1 MLPLEDGRKAVALL
15 LETVDL
21 GVRFGGVVALHDFSV
36 GIDEGEIHGF
46 IGPNGSGKSTLFN
59 LIIGRYKPRTGK
71 VLFQGR
77 SLQRLSPDQR
87 ARLGMSIKFQTTSV
101 FPGLS
106 VLENLMLGIVGA
118 QAPMR
123 ELRRKAWSSAERESA
138 EHMLETVGLSEKSDQ
153 PAGTLGHGEKGW
165 LEIGV
170 ALATR
175 PRLLLLDE
183 PTSGMGLEETNRT
196 IELIQ
201 RIRSGLTIL
210 VIEHDME
217 FVRAVA
223 ERITVLFR
231 GGLLT
236 QGAYDDIKN
245 DERVIDAYL
254 GRGREGVLS
263 QS

>member
-1 MLPLEDGRKAVALL
+1 MSL

-21 GVRFGGVVALHDFSV
+21 GVRFGGVVALHDFNV
-36 GIDEGEIHGF
+36 AVDEGEIHGF

-59 LIIGRYKPRTGK
+59 LIIGRHKPRTGQ
-71 VLFQGR
+71 VLFQGE
-77 SLQRLSPDQR
+77 SLSHLSPDQR
-87 ARLGMSIKFQTTSV
+87 ARRGISIKFQTTSV

-118 QAPMR
+118 GAPLR
-123 ELRRKAWSSAERESA
+123 DLRRKAWSSSDSAFAEE
-138 EHMLETVGLSEKSDQ
+138 MLETVGLFEKSNHL
-153 PAGTLGHGEKGW
+153 AGALGHGEKGW

-175 PRLLLLDE
+175 PKLLLLDE
-183 PTSGMGLEETNRT
+183 PTSGMGPDETNRT
-196 IELIQ
+196 IELIR

-223 ERITVLFR
+223 EKITVLFR

-236 QGAYDDIKN
+236 QGTYDDVKN

-254 GRGREGVLS
+254 GRGREGGLS
-263 QS
+263 ES

>member
-1 MLPLEDGRKAVALL
+1 MAL

-36 GIDEGEIHGF
+36 SVEEGEVHGF

-59 LIIGRYKPRTGK
+59 LIIGRYRPRTGIVRFEGK
-71 VLFQGR
+71 PLEG
-77 SLQRLSPDQR
+77 LAPDQR
-87 ARLGMSIKFQTTSV
+87 ARRGISIKFQTTSI

-106 VLENLMLGIVGA
+106 ALENLMLGIVGGER
-118 QAPMR
+118 P
-123 ELRRKAWSSAERESA
+123 LTDLVRRGFRLAEREAA
-138 EHMLETVGLSEKSDQ
+138 EEMLESVGLSEKKDEL
-153 PAGTLGHGEKGW
+153 AGSLGHGEKGW
-165 LEIGV
+165 LEIGM
-170 ALATR
+170 ALLAK
-175 PRLLLLDE
+175 PKLLLLDE
-183 PTSGMGLEETNRT
+183 PTSGMGLDETKRT
-196 IELIQ
+196 IELIR
-201 RIRSGLTIL
+201 RIRPGRTIL

-236 QGAYDDIKN
+236 QGTYDEVKN
-245 DERVIDAYL
+245 DKRVIDAYL
-254 GRGREGVLS
+254 GRGRDSGLP